1 MIDQAVRM
9 RPAVLLESVRR
20 ALRVRVADTILSAQ
34 TGDAANE
41 SLPLIGGAET
51 DRKLV
56 NG

>member
-20 ALRVRVADTILSAQ
+20 AVRGRLADTILGSQ

-41 SLPLIGGAET
+41 SPPLIGGAET
-51 DRKLV
+51 DRKLA